1 MGKRQHPE
9 LLMMNAADRLRRLF
23 VMPPFSILD
32 AMSSDWS
39 HRKKRWLALG
49 LQSDLGRGATIDDG
63 RKLPPGGGGR
73 GSWIGSKPS
82 KSTHKYRKVH
92 NAIPGSGGPMLID
105 RARNSSIPYS
115 NSFVGTKNKKAVEKS
130 TSYKNQDRLW
140 GAMDPGRKRST
151 EDDQLSG
158 TSIFDPVLCEIML
171 RWFAGKNSKVFDPFA
186 GGSVRGVVS
195 ALLGHRYTGI
205 DLRREQVAANAQ
217 QWVDV
222 LEACGKPP
230 LCVPDNIGEPDWY
243 EGDSVKVLK
252 TAKPERMD
260 FVLTC
265 PPYTFLEQY
274 SDDPRDLSTMSYVDF
289 LKRYRYVIRKCARML
304 RPDRF
309 ACFVVGD
316 VRDHK
321 NHGIYVNFVGDTIT
335 AFMDAGMGLYNHAI
349 LATAIG
355 SLPIRV
361 GPYMNSS
368 AKLGPRHQHVLIFV
382 KGDPVAAHK
391 AMPFNTVSLPCLVS
405 QTDVDRGHTGFGY
418 KPRG

>member
-1 MGKRQHPE
+1 MAHKHPE
-9 LLMMNAADRLRRLF
+9 LLMLNHADRLRRLF
-23 VMPPFSILD
+23 VIPPFSILD

-49 LQSDLGRGATIDDG
+49 LRSDLGRGAAIKDG
-63 RKLPPGGGGR
+63 RKLSPGGGG
-73 GSWIGSKPS
+73 GGAWQGSKPT
-82 KSTHKYRKVH
+82 KSTHKYRKVKPVQ
-92 NAIPGSGGPMLID
+92 NAVPGGSPMPID
-105 RARNSSIPYS
+105 RK
-115 NSFVGTKNKKAVEKS
+115 KNKKPVDKS
-130 TSYKNQDRLW
+130 TAYKGQDSLW
-140 GAMDPGRKRST
+140 KAMNTGRQRST
-151 EDDQLSG
+151 EEDQLSG

-195 ALLGHRYTGI
+195 ALLGHSYTGI

-222 LEACGKPP
+222 LDVCSKPP
-230 LCVPDNIGEPDWY
+230 RRVPDNIGEPDWY
-243 EGDSVKVLK
+243 VGDSVKVLK
-252 TAKPERMD
+252 TAKRERMD
-260 FVLTC
+260 FVLSC

-274 SDDPRDLSTMSYVDF
+274 SDDPRDLSTMSYPDF

-309 ACFVVGD
+309 ACFVVGE
-316 VRDHK
+316 VRDPK
-321 NHGIYVNFVGDTIT
+321 NHGIYMNFVGDTIT

-361 GPYMNSS
+361 GHQMNSS
-368 AKLGPRHQHVLIFV
+368 VKLGARHQHILIFV

-391 AMPFNTVSLPCLVS
+391 AMPFNTDSLPCLVS
-405 QTDVDRGHTGFGY
+405 QTDVDRGHMGFGY